1 MHEETLDVLTAWQNA
16 AILQL
21 RSLGLENRID
31 DFNVRENMLVLIQ
44 ALDQGKLTGAMGDA
58 VFMHRTE
65 ALLLAMLRGERI
77 EVLDPYVY
85 AARNEIF
92 AAAQVIYNQAVAR
105 GLWKM
110 HPEIR
115 KTLDN
120 AQ

>member
-1 MHEETLDVLTAWQNA
+1 
-16 AILQL
+16 
-21 RSLGLENRID
+21 
-31 DFNVRENMLVLIQ
+31 MLLLIRT
-44 ALDQGKLTGAMGDA
+44 LDQGKLTSAMGDMG
-58 VFMHRTE
+58 FMQQTE
-65 ALLLAMLRGERI
+65 ALLLAMLRGEHI

-92 AAAQVIYNQAVAR
+92 AAAQVVYNQALAR